1 MLRRSLFSIAFCLAV
16 FGLAAGTFSLTA
28 QEPNRRGRKYKA
40 PPPTAKIEVSV
51 LRDKD
56 SKPIENAAVIFHTLK
71 EKGNM
76 ELKSNEDGK
85 ALIDVLE
92 IGETV
97 RLQIIAKGFQ
107 TYGGD
112 YKIDKGEVAIE
123 VRMRRPGEQYS
134 IYKSH
139 PECQD
144 QNKDKDKPKED
155 TKPADKPDPQPQ
167 SN

>member
-1 MLRRSLFSIAFCLAV
+1 MVRRSLISFAFCVALL
-16 FGLAAGTFSLTA
+16 GLAGGILNA
-28 QEPNRRGRKYKA
+28 QDSNRRGRKYKA

-92 IGETV
+92 VGETV

-112 YKIDKGEVAIE
+112 YKIDKGELAIE

-134 IYKSH
+134 IYKPH
-139 PECQD
+139 PESQSQD
-144 QNKDKDKPKED
+144 KDKDNDKPKDD
-155 TKPADKPDPQPQ
+155 TKPADKPQPPPQ
-167 SN
+167 SH